1 MKIKRMLML
10 ILITIFIMPTSA
22 FANTRNNNIRVSF
35 NEININ
41 VNGVNFESDN
51 MVYNDTIYLP
61 ICNLSKLLNLSV
73 HYYESTNTIYIGQMP
88 AGSVGESCKLYEEP
102 KDVIPK
108 GVNDIDV
115 AFNNVNIQVHGESI
129 NSRNI
134 SYKNT
139 TFVSLKSA
147 CEILNMGIGYYAP
160 TLTAYVVKPVNENQA
175 PYDNY
180 KNEFSDKQKK
190 LYVES
195 GTGDMQGWQKIRGH
209 EYEDIVEIHYKLN
222 GNMKTVQVKDIRNI
236 DLNKVVEWVD
246 DNGIK
251 RYNSVGYIY
260 KMFNHFSSYST
271 EWCYNKF
278 GNLYMDWLKVNSVD
292 GERIVSKYLETQ
304 SQR

>member
-1 MKIKRMLML
+1 MKIKRMLVL

-51 MVYNDTIYLP
+51 MVYDNNIYLP
-61 ICNLSKLLNLSV
+61 ISNLSKLLNLSV
-73 HYYESTNTIYIGQMP
+73 HYYEPTNTIYIGQMP

-102 KDVIPK
+102 KDLIPK

-115 AFNNVNIQVHGESI
+115 KFNNVNIELHGEII
-129 NSRNI
+129 NSSNI
-134 SYKNT
+134 SYRNT
-139 TFVSLKSA
+139 TVVSLKSV
-147 CEILNMGIGYYAP
+147 CKILGMSIGYYSP
-160 TLTAYVVKPVNENQA
+160 TSTVYIVNPVDQNQVT
-175 PYDNY
+175 YDNY
-180 KNEFSDKQKK
+180 KSEFLDKQKK
-190 LYVES
+190 LYVEP
-195 GTGDMQGWQKIRGH
+195 GTGDMQGWQKIKGH

-222 GNMKTVQVKDIRNI
+222 GNMKTVEVKDIRNI

-260 KMFNHFSSYST
+260 QMFNHFSSYST

-278 GNLYMDWLKVNSVD
+278 GNLYMDWLKVHSVD

-304 SQR
+304 S

>member
-73 HYYESTNTIYIGQMP
+73 HYYEPTNTIYIGQMP